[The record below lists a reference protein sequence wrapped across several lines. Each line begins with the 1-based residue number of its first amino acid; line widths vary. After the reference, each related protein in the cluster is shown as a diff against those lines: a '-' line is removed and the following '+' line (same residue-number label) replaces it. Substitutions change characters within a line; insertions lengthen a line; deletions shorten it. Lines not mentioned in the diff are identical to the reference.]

1 MTVEKK
7 IAGAIIGSAL
17 GDAIGTFT
25 EYCSHA
31 SAIELYGTCPRF
43 TLQIPAPDHL
53 TGAKQTQ
60 HEYPSPPSEWTDD
73 TDQALLILMSFLASG
88 GKTIDPYDFAKRLR
102 FWVQNGLRCLG
113 RAALGIGKT
122 VGGVVRSEDFEC
134 NPFGTSIKFWEA
146 GNRQVASNGAVM
158 RTGIIGALL
167 FRDLDGENG
176 IDRAIRVAIQIA
188 AVTHADPRCLVSCAI
203 VTGLVA
209 TTMRNELRTLED
221 IESVIQRAIE
231 HLKNPS
237 LPTKHG
243 TCAQGLT
250 AISSEQTKELYN
262 YVYAE
267 KLDGN
272 GYTYVTLGAGVWAIR
287 QALGASEGDLD
298 SIFERCI
305 TMVVMQGGD
314 SDTNAAVAGTLLGTY
329 LSSER
334 LPVEWVKY
342 LKGVDW
348 LIEKSRNAA
357 YLVDPDG
364 GYSPY
369 NWAKDKDLLIAD

>member
-1 MTVEKK
+1 
-7 IAGAIIGSAL
+7 
-17 GDAIGTFT
+17 
-25 EYCSHA
+25 
-31 SAIELYGTCPRF
+31 
-43 TLQIPAPDHL
+43 
-53 TGAKQTQ
+53 
-60 HEYPSPPSEWTDD
+60 
-73 TDQALLILMSFLASG
+73 
-88 GKTIDPYDFAKRLR
+88 
-102 FWVQNGLRCLG
+102 
-113 RAALGIGKT
+113 
-122 VGGVVRSEDFEC
+122 
-134 NPFGTSIKFWEA
+134 
-146 GNRQVASNGAVM
+146 M
-158 RTGIIGALL
+158 R
-167 FRDLDGENG
+167 D
-176 IDRAIRVAIQIA
+176 
-188 AVTHADPRCLVSCAI
+188 
-203 VTGLVA
+203 
-209 TTMRNELRTLED
+209 ELRTLED
-221 IESVIQRAIE
+221 FESVVQRAIE

-237 LPTKHG
+237 LPTKLG
-243 TCAQGLT
+243 TCTQGLT

-267 KLDGN
+267 KLEDLNLDRQSGN

-287 QALGASEGDLD
+287 QALGASAGDLD
-298 SIFERCI
+298 SIFEWCI

-369 NWAKDKDLLIAD
+369 NWAEDKDLLIAD